1 MGGGKR
7 RKCRNGGVKMT
18 DKNYK
23 RLIKLLDKVIKIL
36 GKENVKY
43 HKDDF
48 GNTKVWVYKAYKE
61 IKCNKIYW
69 VEENA

>member
-1 MGGGKR
+1 
-7 RKCRNGGVKMT
+7 MT

-43 HKDDF
+43 NKDDF